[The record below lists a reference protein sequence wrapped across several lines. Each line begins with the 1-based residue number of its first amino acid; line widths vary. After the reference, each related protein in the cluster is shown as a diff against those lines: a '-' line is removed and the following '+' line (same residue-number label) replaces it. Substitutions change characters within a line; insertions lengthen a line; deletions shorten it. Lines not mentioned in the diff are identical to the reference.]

1 MIPVRKQAVPI
12 QFRQITREKPTLT
25 YKQFS
30 EEEAYKQGFD
40 QLRVALLKEQ
50 RFVCC
55 YCQKKIVLKN
65 DFGNPQMKTEHFIP
79 KNGVEKD
86 ENLQLEYSNLLA
98 CCLGN
103 QDSNK
108 QNHCDSSKKDKRL
121 KVLPNPAALRQDNFD
136 YFLKYKVREKLE
148 QVDVIAAF
156 QDINLQKDINITLN
170 LNEQRLREKRFF
182 AWKSVWSRIHKKG
195 KADIKLLKEILD
207 DFDFNVKKV
216 ENKPFCGFIMS
227 WYKERFKTE
236 LANL

>member
-1 MIPVRKQAVPI
+1 MIPIKKLSAPV
-12 QFRQITREKPTLT
+12 QFRQIIKENPNLT

-30 EEEAYKQGFD
+30 EEEAYKREFD
-40 QLRVALLKEQ
+40 QLRVTLLKEQ
-50 RFVCC
+50 CFICC
-55 YCQKKIVLKN
+55 YCQNKVVLYN
-65 DFGNPQMKTEHFIP
+65 QNRVVQMKTEHFIP
-79 KNGVEKD
+79 KNGAEKD
-86 ENLQLEYSNLLA
+86 ETLQLDYNNLLA

-108 QNHCDSSKKDKRL
+108 ENHCDSSKKDKRL

-156 QDINLQKDINITLN
+156 QDIDLQKDINITLN